1 MTELTRAPLQVS
13 LTAASDTSDLLGSYE
28 QAEPSRAS
36 DAAEQ
41 RLLADA
47 RAACAAAAATGAFEA
62 AAAAT
67 DAWHA
72 YTSVVAASG
81 LDSAERSAAL
91 QVACAAT
98 SAAAAVVSPAA
109 VAAWSASL
117 AAFSEFSNAG
127 APGSATGSFEWVD
140 GVLLKAMASGD
151 WVLLDNANLCS
162 PTVLD
167 RLNPLLEPAGELL
180 VPEAGLVGGAP
191 LIAMPAP
198 GFRLLLALDPSH
210 GEVSRAMRNRGIEV
224 FMLHAGQHIPT
235 VRIRPV
241 TPGSDAHSFHPRT
254 RSHAAFGRACRHLG
268 PRPNS
273 AHNDS
278 GQGVWPACVW
288 PRQPAQ
294 RVMRIC
300 SSPGCCVHPAQAH
313 LKHLPV
319 LMQLCPTHLQD
330 VSDAERSQLP
340 WGGSLPAAQL
350 DAAAVMCHAG
360 LHAGPATRAVLP
372 AIQALAAQSRPG
384 LAWPTLREAAA
395 FSRLL
400 YQLLGRGWSA
410 AGAAET
416 AWRRAYGGH
425 GELFDASVARSFPL
439 VADARDSPVR
449 PLLWPSQLSVHELAD
464 CTQLTS
470 LRREAATLE
479 AALAASVSAAAASAF
494 GAQPEQTFSQVSAWV
509 RAFPA
514 AAALLPEPLLLSCL
528 ATGSVSVGD
537 CSLPESADGS
547 ALLRC
552 AALLYLESCSPM
564 DADRR
569 ALLLQSLTERLE
581 PPDAVWTAP
590 FCELRTYAAAATE
603 LATNAAVALVHT
615 ARLRAA
621 AARGRLLVQSPPYD
635 LDAGVTLADARAEL
649 GRHDGPPQDEQ
660 AASCAALMTC
670 ETILSA
676 TCRMLVSGAHI
687 ASQQAAA
694 ARCVSTFLHLA
705 LARAAAPDE
714 RMRRAPAHA
723 LLDVL
728 PHVFAAVAAL
738 EAAITS
744 ACSSWMRDALATEA
758 PGGLGSVTH
767 ASACLLKE
775 LDSLAEWRSRCVTIL
790 NDSECAAPLPVETL
804 ILAWLRMQKQLSRIT
819 TLLESAHVGD
829 AAVAAASVA
838 ASAMDACC
846 GITELRAPKPLLW
859 RFAGH
864 PSLPAD
870 RHMHELESELRLL
883 AESPSLAHDP
893 GLRAAL
899 SQAVCFFSWSHVGAE
914 HDAPKLSL
922 SDAAPMHAL
931 ALAKVTAAQ
940 LKPESSL
947 DAVDRAPQQAE
958 VDAAADA
965 SCDAESAFVTG
976 AAEAAPWSLSRW
988 KTAAEAASGLRD
1000 LADLASLTA
1009 SLPLLATLSTASC
1022 SDATPTDVAAAL
1034 PAATMAALLR
1044 FGLSATG
1051 RSPLDFAPLQQIIWL
1066 SERMHEDSAAAM
1078 QLKRALPAA
1087 SHELWFRFHAAAW
1100 TSPLAGGNAPS
1111 WTASAGTAPLF
1122 RPAATAKLLSLAS
1135 AASGVAV
1142 VERPAVL
1149 LQLRLAARGVRRG
1162 ARLSAAPDAHSAQFP
1177 ASADRQ
1183 AVHALS
1189 VQLMLA
1195 YAGAFPP
1202 LGKAAALLSGCDG
1215 GAAAASA
1222 ELESAAT
1229 AQRMPPVFSALLA
1242 PLAAALDFHGQPG
1255 SPGDEAS
1262 RGAAWAHLGC
1272 ARLAL
1277 LAAELVADPA
1287 ARDAFKLD
1295 HVRSRRSQELEP
1307 ELQLRASAAALPGA
1321 RAFERGLYKCQT
1333 AIARADAVVG
1343 KLVVRAV
1350 PRPATST
1357 WLPARAEIERFVLG
1371 LGCVPLCAPPF
1382 RLRSAAVVQR
1392 KDDTLAVHSSVTHT
1406 KPPTHSERCTSGA
1419 PHAASLSS
1427 GG

>member
-1 MTELTRAPLQVS
+1 MTS
-13 LTAASDTSDLLGSYE
+13 LRVAST
-28 QAEPSRAS
+28 
-36 DAAEQ
+36 
-41 RLLADA
+41 A
-47 RAACAAAAATGAFEA
+47 RAAS
-62 AAAAT
+62 
-67 DAWHA
+67 HA
-72 YTSVVAASG
+72 HSQQPW
-81 LDSAERSAAL
+81 L
-91 QVACAAT
+91 
-98 SAAAAVVSPAA
+98 
-109 VAAWSASL
+109 
-117 AAFSEFSNAG
+117 
-127 APGSATGSFEWVD
+127 
-140 GVLLKAMASGD
+140 
-151 WVLLDNANLCS
+151 LCS
-162 PTVLD
+162 PCSGTL
-167 RLNPLLEPAGELL
+167 
-180 VPEAGLVGGAP
+180 
-191 LIAMPAP
+191 
-198 GFRLLLALDPSH
+198 S
-210 GEVSRAMRNRGIEV
+210 
-224 FMLHAGQHIPT
+224 QT
-235 VRIRPV
+235 
-241 TPGSDAHSFHPRT
+241 
-254 RSHAAFGRACRHLG
+254 
-268 PRPNS
+268 S
-273 AHNDS
+273 A
-278 GQGVWPACVW
+278 
-288 PRQPAQ
+288 
-294 RVMRIC
+294 
-300 SSPGCCVHPAQAH
+300 
-313 LKHLPV
+313 PV

-416 AWRRAYGGH
+416 AWRRAYGAH
-425 GELFDASVARSFPL
+425 GELFDASVARSFPF
-439 VADARDSPVR
+439 VADGRDSPVR

-470 LRREAATLE
+470 LRREAAVLE

-494 GAQPEQTFSQVSAWV
+494 GAQPEQTFSEVSAWV

-528 ATGSVSVGD
+528 MTGSMSVGE

-552 AALLYLESCSPM
+552 AALLYLESCSPV

-569 ALLLQSLTERLE
+569 ALLLRSLTERLG
-581 PPDAVWTAP
+581 PPDAVWAAP

-603 LATNAAVALVHT
+603 LATNSAVALVHA

-621 AARGRLLVQSPPYD
+621 AARGRHLVQSPPYD
-635 LDAGVTLADARAEL
+635 LDAGVTLAEL
-649 GRHDGPPQDEQ
+649 GRQNGPPQDEQ

-670 ETILSA
+670 EAILSA

-694 ARCVSTFLHLA
+694 ARGVSTFLHLA

-738 EAAITS
+738 EAAVTG
-744 ACSSWMRDALATEA
+744 ACGSWMRDALATEA
-758 PGGLGSVTH
+758 PSGLGSVTH

-775 LDSLAEWRSRCVTIL
+775 LDGLAEWRSRCVTIL

-804 ILAWLRMQKQLSRIT
+804 ILAWLRMQKQLSRVT
-819 TLLESAHVGD
+819 ALLESAHVGD

-864 PSLPAD
+864 PSLPTD
-870 RHMHELESELRLL
+870 RHMHDLESELRLL

-922 SDAAPMHAL
+922 SDAAAMHAL
-931 ALAKVTAAQ
+931 ALAKVTAAE
-940 LKPESSL
+940 LKPELSL
-947 DAVDRAPQQAE
+947 DAVDRAPQHTE
-958 VDAAADA
+958 VDAAAAA
-965 SCDAESAFVTG
+965 SCDAENAFATG

-988 KTAAEAASGLRD
+988 KAAAEAASGLRD

-1009 SLPLLATLSTASC
+1009 SLPLLATLSAASC
-1022 SDATPTDVAAAL
+1022 SDASPAGVAAAL

-1066 SERMHEDSAAAM
+1066 SERMHEDSAAAV

-1100 TSPLAGGNAPS
+1100 RSSLAGGDAPS

-1162 ARLSAAPDAHSAQFP
+1162 ARLSAAPDAQSAQFP

-1183 AVHALS
+1183 AVHALT

-1202 LGKAAALLSGCDG
+1202 LGTAAALLSGCEG
-1215 GAAAASA
+1215 GAAAAAA
-1222 ELESAAT
+1222 ELESAAA
-1229 AQRMPPVFSALLA
+1229 AQRMPPVFAALLA
-1242 PLAAALDFHGQPG
+1242 PLAAALAFHGQPG
-1255 SPGDEAS
+1255 SPADEAS

-1287 ARDAFKLD
+1287 ARDAFKLE

-1307 ELQLRASAAALPGA
+1307 ELQLRAAAAALPGA
-1321 RAFERGLYKCQT
+1321 RAFERGMYKCQT

-1357 WLPARAEIERFVLG
+1357 WLPARAEIERFVFG
-1371 LGCVPLCAPPF
+1371 LGCVPLCAPLL
-1382 RLRSAAVVQR
+1382 RLRSASVVQR

-1419 PHAASLSS
+1419 PHAAALSS